1 MSIYCIRLHFFQVFM
16 FLLRYAENEIT
27 RGSAGFNATT
37 SAECEK
43 SRLLLLKRA
52 ACKSCRSES
61 VKSERDVYYTAH
73 ELTQF

>member
-27 RGSAGFNATT
+27 RGSAWFNMTT

-52 ACKSCRSES
+52 ACKAAA
-61 VKSERDVYYTAH
+61 VKVLKVNEMFIMQYIN
-73 ELTQF
+73 